1 MRSKGRPGSAG
12 KGLGQYD
19 LEKRRL
25 RSGLLNQCG
34 EALHT
39 SFIPLG
45 HAGAFQQR
53 RKTFV
58 MEQF

>member
-1 MRSKGRPGSAG
+1 MRSEGRPGSVG

-19 LEKRRL
+19 LERRRL

-34 EALHT
+34 EALPT
-39 SFIPLG
+39 FFIPLG
-45 HAGAFQQR
+45 HAAAFQQR
-53 RKTFV
+53 HKTFV